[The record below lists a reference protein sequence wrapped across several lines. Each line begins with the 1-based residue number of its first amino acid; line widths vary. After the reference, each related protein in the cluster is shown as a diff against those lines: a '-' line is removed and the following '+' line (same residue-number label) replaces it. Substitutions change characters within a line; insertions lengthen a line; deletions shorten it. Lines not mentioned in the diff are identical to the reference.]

1 LVGLKSWWR
10 PCSTRATKWYLFSGC
25 YHVLSVKTGQ
35 DGKVC
40 LCKFWQN
47 AHAKSTRARA
57 CAIGILKKRTLA
69 CDVRAAEDWVCECAC
84 VRGKKSSQLT
94 VCLLSPRFHRL
105 YGFAWLE
112 IGLAAE
118 WGSQVVVL
126 KLACNPN
133 LVMIDWNLL
142 ISWIIRC
149 SILVSFGIAW
159 VLKFEENITFR
170 FRWELSLRTVD
181 KLWCDSTFWEL
192 LKGFKLDNSFS
203 TILWN
208 QVFSQMF
215 QKVRNLLLQFYL
227 KFSRV
232 FLCPRL
238 KKNIKGKIL
247 SVIQKKLATAL
258 SQMLK
263 YIEMSQ

>member
-1 LVGLKSWWR
+1 M
-10 PCSTRATKWYLFSGC
+10 A
-25 YHVLSVKTGQ
+25 
-35 DGKVC
+35 
-40 LCKFWQN
+40 
-47 AHAKSTRARA
+47 
-57 CAIGILKKRTLA
+57 
-69 CDVRAAEDWVCECAC
+69 
-84 VRGKKSSQLT
+84 
-94 VCLLSPRFHRL
+94 LLSPRFHRL

-227 KFSRV
+227 KLSRV
-232 FLCPRL
+232 ILCPRL
-238 KKNIKGKIL
+238 TKKQKNSKRTYSLGKQFNMFNKFSTFIISWMIAGMYAEEICIWYPCAHSIYDKTVSSERLL
-247 SVIQKKLATAL
+247 SAL
-258 SQMLK
+258 LVYEAVWAEQDVL
-263 YIEMSQ
+263 YT